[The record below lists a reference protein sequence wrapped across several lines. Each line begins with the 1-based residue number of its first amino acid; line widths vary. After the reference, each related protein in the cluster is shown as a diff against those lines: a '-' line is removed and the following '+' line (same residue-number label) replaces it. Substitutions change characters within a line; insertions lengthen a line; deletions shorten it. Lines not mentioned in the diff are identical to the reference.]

1 VSAIKLAVKHYG
13 SQKEMAYA
21 LGVTQSQVSQWCTKG
36 YMSARR
42 ALQVESDTQG
52 WIRALSLVEQTETKK
67 EG

>member
-1 VSAIKLAVKHYG
+1 
-13 SQKEMAYA
+13 MADA

-52 WIRALSLVEQTETKK
+52 WIRALSLVEQAETKK

>member
-13 SQKEMAYA
+13 SQKEMADA

-42 ALQVESDTQG
+42 ALQVELDTQG